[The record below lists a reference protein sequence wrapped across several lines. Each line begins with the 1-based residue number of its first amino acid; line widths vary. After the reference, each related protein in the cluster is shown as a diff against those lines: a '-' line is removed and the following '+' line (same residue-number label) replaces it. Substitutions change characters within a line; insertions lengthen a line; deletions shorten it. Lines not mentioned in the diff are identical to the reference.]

1 MAKIIYVR
9 IHLKT
14 GSQKF
19 HRCGM
24 AFTREW
30 EKVEVDDATAKRL
43 NEEQMLEVSAD
54 VPADYVDAAA
64 TAPASQNIPVVPTDP
79 AVRMA
84 AIKDAIGKLDAADNS
99 LWTGTGMPKVP
110 AIAAVTGFDV
120 TQAERDAAW
129 AEIKAA
135 Q

>member
-1 MAKIIYVR
+1 MAKILYVR

-14 GSQKF
+14 GAQKF
-19 HRCGM
+19 HRCGI

-30 EKVEVDDATAKRL
+30 QKVEVDAATAKRL
-43 NEEQMLEVSAD
+43 EEEQMLDVSAD
-54 VPADYVDAAA
+54 VPADYVVEAAA
-64 TAPASQNIPVVPTDP
+64 TENTPVAPADP
-79 AVRMA
+79 AGRAA
-84 AIKDAIGKLDAADNS
+84 AIKDAIGKLDKADAS

-120 TQAERDAAW
+120 TQAERDAVW

>member
-1 MAKIIYVR
+1 MPKILYVR
-9 IHLKT
+9 VHLKT

-19 HRCGM
+19 HRCGI
-24 AFTREW
+24 AFSREW
-30 EKVEVDDATAKRL
+30 QKVDVDAATAKRL
-43 NEEQMLEVSAD
+43 EEEQMLEVSAD
-54 VPADYVDAAA
+54 VPADYVA
-64 TAPASQNIPVVPTDP
+64 APAAGSASAVPTDP
-79 AVRMA
+79 AERMA
-84 AIKDAIGKLDAADNS
+84 AIKDAIGKLDKADAS

-120 TQAERDAAW
+120 TQAERDAVW

>member
-1 MAKIIYVR
+1 MAKILYVR

-30 EKVEVDDATAKRL
+30 QKVEVDDATAKRL
-43 NEEQMLEVSAD
+43 QEEQMLEVSAG
-54 VPADYVDAAA
+54 VPADYVDPAADA
-64 TAPASQNIPVVPTDP
+64 STTASVVPTDP
-79 AVRMA
+79 AERA
-84 AIKDAIGKLDAADNS
+84 TAIKDAIGKLDKADAS

-120 TQAERDAAW
+120 TQAERDAVW
-129 AEIKAA
+129 AEINKA
-135 Q
+135 

>member
-1 MAKIIYVR
+1 MAKILYVR

-19 HRCGM
+19 HRCGI
-24 AFTREW
+24 AFSREW
-30 EKVEVDDATAKRL
+30 QKVEADDATAKRL
-43 NEEQMLEVSAD
+43 QEEQMLEVSEKE
-54 VPADYVDAAA
+54 PADYAA
-64 TAPASQNIPVVPTDP
+64 TAETAPAGNIPVVPTDP
-79 AVRMA
+79 AERAA
-84 AIKDAIGKLDAADNS
+84 AIKDAIGKLDKDDAA

-120 TQAERDAAW
+120 TQAERDAVW
-129 AEIKAA
+129 AEIKDA

>member
-1 MAKIIYVR
+1 MAKILYVR

-19 HRCGM
+19 HRCGI
-24 AFTREW
+24 AFGREW
-30 EKVEVDDATAKRL
+30 QKVEVDDATAKRL
-43 NEEQMLEVSAD
+43 QEEQMLEVSAD
-54 VPADYVDAAA
+54 VPADYVAESAAPAADAAP
-64 TAPASQNIPVVPTDP
+64 TVPTDP
-79 AVRMA
+79 AERMA
-84 AIKDAIGKLDAADNS
+84 AIKDAIAKLDKADAA

-120 TQAERDAAW
+120 TQAERDAVW
-129 AEIKAA
+129 VEIKGA